1 MSNPKRKEIFIL
13 LLCLLIGFA
22 LRFYAFDKKSLW
34 IDEIHTFNESR
45 DDLKGQIKYYQEN
58 PTHLQLPLFFILT
71 HIFYPFPNPERDLRI
86 IPLIFGMLSLPI
98 IYLLARSF
106 SPRIALP
113 CTFAL
118 ALMTYHIHYSQEGR
132 VYSLTLFWG
141 MVGLYFLLKHMESSK
156 RRYLFFTGLTFS
168 LLVYFSY
175 STIPFILLSQLLFF
189 YRREGNRFPTPFRSI
204 LILNGLIGLFC
215 APWFLFV
222 ALNYKGQPIMDPLT
236 VQEIGPFSSLF
247 SAVLSDW
254 ASSSVLAI
262 ISAGLLIIFP
272 FVSNEKRNASILLTL
287 FIAPIGGLY
296 AYCRLF
302 HLTQFIT
309 SKYFINFL
317 PLFFISLFMSA
328 DAMEVKWKS
337 RRRILNPRLLFL
349 LLFLASNLTI
359 LPLYYHSEKQDFRR
373 LDFYLYSQL
382 QDGDRVFVRS
392 NTYIPGILHYFS
404 IYPEERHYNLP
415 LDWINSKA
423 FEIRIPLSFKN
434 RRFTIYN
441 SNHCCDQYI
450 ADGKRLWVLVGKE
463 AAQEIQK
470 KSPVVLKGYFDGS
483 FSHFRRFP
491 SDASMYLF
499 LWDPKSAGEK
509 GIDMPIE

>member
-1 MSNPKRKEIFIL
+1 MIIL
-13 LLCLLIGFA
+13 ILCLLIGFA

-45 DDLKGQIKYYQEN
+45 DDLGGQLRYYREN
-58 PTHLQLPLFFILT
+58 PTHLHPPLFFILT
-71 HIFYPFPNPERDLRI
+71 HLLYPFPKPERDLRV
-86 IPLIFGMLSLPI
+86 IPLIFGMLSLPM

-132 VYSLTLFWG
+132 VYSLAFFWG
-141 MVGLYFLLKHMESSK
+141 IVSLFFLMKYLETYK
-156 RRYLFFTGLTFS
+156 RRDLFLTGLAFS
-168 LLVYFSY
+168 LLFYLSY
-175 STIPFILLSQLLFF
+175 STISFILLSQLLFL
-189 YRREGNRFPTPFRSI
+189 YRREGNRFLVSLRSFF
-204 LILNGLIGLFC
+204 ILNGWICLFC
-215 APWFLFV
+215 VPWLLFV
-222 ALNYKGQPIMDPLT
+222 ALNYKGQPIMDSLT

-247 SAVLSDW
+247 SAVLNDW

-262 ISAGLLIIFP
+262 VSVGLLIAFP
-272 FVSNEKRNASILLTL
+272 YVSDDKRNAAILLAML
-287 FIAPIGGLY
+287 IVPIGGLY

-302 HLTQFIT
+302 HITQFIT
-309 SKYFINFL
+309 SRYFINFL
-317 PLFFISLFMSA
+317 PLFLVTLFMSV
-328 DAMEVKWKS
+328 DAMEAKWKPL
-337 RRRILNPRLLFL
+337 RRILNPRLLL
-349 LLFLASNLTI
+349 LLFFIGSNLAI
-359 LPLYYHSEKQDFRR
+359 LPLYYQSEKQDFRR
-373 LDFYLYSQL
+373 LAAYLYSQL

-404 IYPEERHYNLP
+404 IYPKERHYNIP
-415 LDWINSKA
+415 LYRINSKV
-423 FEIRIPLSFKN
+423 FEIRIPFSFQD

-463 AAQEIQK
+463 AAQEIQRN
-470 KSPVVLKGYFDGS
+470 SPLVLKGYFDGS

-499 LWDPKSAGEK
+499 LWDPKSVGEK
-509 GIDMPIE
+509 GIDMLIK